1 MSEKAKV
8 YLVSCSVL
16 QKEIEQIIKQDDL
29 EAETVFVDKNFHVDY
44 KLLEDNLRQ
53 AIKDTLHQTDGKIIL
68 VYGDLCLGP
77 DGEMKKLAEEYRIIK
92 VDAINCT
99 DCLLGGK
106 GKIAEVDP
114 QHELMILHPGMIDF
128 FFDLKAK
135 LKQEN
140 IDEETFQNMFS
151 QLKGIVFLDTLCEA
165 EKNQA
170 EIENLH
176 MGLKV
181 LEVKK
186 IGLEKFKQVL
196 MEAIQKSKAA

>member
-1 MSEKAKV
+1 
-8 YLVSCSVL
+8 
-16 QKEIEQIIKQDDL
+16 
-29 EAETVFVDKNFHVDY
+29 
-44 KLLEDNLRQ
+44 
-53 AIKDTLHQTDGKIIL
+53 
-68 VYGDLCLGP
+68 
-77 DGEMKKLAEEYRIIK
+77 MKKLAEEYRIIK

-106 GKIAEVDP
+106 GKIVEVDP

-151 QLKGIVFLDTLCEA
+151 QLKGIVLLDTLCEA
-165 EKNQA
+165 KKNQA
-170 EIENLH
+170 EIENLY

-196 MEAIQKSKAA
+196 MEAIQI